1 MKQRSVL
8 LWIIAT
14 VVVLIA
20 VTLGLRQYMLHGLR
34 SVSADVGLA
43 RAEAQAFTS
52 RNAASTSQAA
62 MIRRA
67 PVFWYRL
74 NAYVCFMHSRT

>member
-1 MKQRSVL
+1 
-8 LWIIAT
+8 
-14 VVVLIA
+14 
-20 VTLGLRQYMLHGLR
+20 MLHGMR

-62 MIRRA
+62 MIRRV